1 MVAASLL
8 RIGLGFLQ
16 TFRLAFDS
24 VIGLYDQQGML
35 RFAGLDRAECL
46 DYAELFALDEGSFS
60 LESLLHEPTAEASL
74 VQPALPS

>member
-1 MVAASLL
+1 L
-8 RIGLGFLQ
+8 LQ

-46 DYAELFALDEGSFS
+46 AYAELFALDEGSFS
-60 LESLLHEPTAEASL
+60 LESLFGAEPQSIPL
-74 VQPALPS
+74 VPVL

>member
-60 LESLLHEPTAEASL
+60 LEALFGVEPETNR
-74 VQPALPS
+74 VVPAL

>member
-1 MVAASLL
+1 LVAASLL

-46 DYAELFALDEGSFS
+46 AYAELFALDEGSFS
-60 LESLLHEPTAEASL
+60 LEALFSVEPETSC
-74 VQPALPS
+74 ALPA